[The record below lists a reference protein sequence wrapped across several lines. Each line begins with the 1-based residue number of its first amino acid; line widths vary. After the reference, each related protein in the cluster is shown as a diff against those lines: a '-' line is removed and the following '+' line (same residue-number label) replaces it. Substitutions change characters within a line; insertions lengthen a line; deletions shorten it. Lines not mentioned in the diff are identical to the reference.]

1 MWVYTYAELNGDGE
15 EVSANLLGNGVTTR
29 DAGEV
34 DIARLNQTLLA
45 LDSLDDLLGEAIV
58 TKC

>member
-58 TKC
+58 RKC